1 MGRSEKS
8 HVPLFLILGFQR
20 VGSEQGKVKVNL
32 SNPGREIMDIILGV
46 VLWDWQSQTEI
57 RGITAQMQVG
67 DMALLKWL

>member
-8 HVPLFLILGFQR
+8 HMPLFLILGFQR

>member
-1 MGRSEKS
+1 M
-8 HVPLFLILGFQR
+8 PLFLILGFQR
-20 VGSEQGKVKVNL
+20 IGSEQGKVKVNL

>member
-1 MGRSEKS
+1 VGRSEKS

>member
-8 HVPLFLILGFQR
+8 HMPLFLILGFQR
-20 VGSEQGKVKVNL
+20 IGSEQGKVKVNL